1 MSTVFEIEQAI
12 ASLSE
17 EDRIA
22 LENRLIVKR
31 FGIDALSDEEHAELM
46 ESLDEA
52 EREVEEGQTFTGD
65 ELREA
70 LRSWVGK

>member
-17 EDRIA
+17 EERIA

-31 FGIDALSDEEHAELM
+31 FGIDALPAEEHAELM

-52 EREVEEGQTFTGD
+52 ERDFEEGRVYTLDEVRKSIRQWTG
-65 ELREA
+65 R
-70 LRSWVGK
+70 